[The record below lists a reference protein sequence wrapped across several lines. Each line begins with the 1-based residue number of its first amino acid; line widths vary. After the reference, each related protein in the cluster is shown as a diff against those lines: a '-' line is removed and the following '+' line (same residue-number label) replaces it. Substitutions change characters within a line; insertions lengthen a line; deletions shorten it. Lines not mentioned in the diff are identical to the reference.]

1 MFSLL
6 FDSRYFF
13 FLFSLFFLKLYL
25 IFLYNIVQ
33 VRHPVW
39 GFGEVMTWVWEPVP
53 ANPLASVQGGCGHD
67 MRREAAMAGLP
78 LTHYSAMVLWLSG
91 GLSFLNEHSLFWSSS
106 FSSSQSVSS
115 QAMSLPFLGLLSNPV
130 FQHLVPVCTS
140 LTKRKHGVSQI
151 HSYFNKTEFLC
162 GHWGLSIL
170 SNEVNSTLNSLLW
183 ATIFLRSY
191 YFWQQKKLAIFT
203 VFQAGQVGE

>member
-1 MFSLL
+1 MPLLEQHFSASHRFLLL
-6 FDSRYFF
+6 FFHCYLILGIFF
-13 FLFSLFFLKLYL
+13 FSLFFLKLYL

-140 LTKRKHGVSQI
+140 LTPVSGWGMQGYGTD
-151 HSYFNKTEFLC
+151 HLC
-162 GHWGLSIL
+162 RSHSIL
-170 SNEVNSTLNSLLW
+170 HATTISYAILQPLQVPFLFSWSL
-183 ATIFLRSY
+183 TY
-191 YFWQQKKLAIFT
+191 
-203 VFQAGQVGE
+203 